1 MQLTIL
7 KTVLDQ
13 YYGFDVLTKTRKQK
27 YVYARKVLFKLA
39 NELGFGPTEIAVAYD
54 TSHDLI
60 IHHNNTFSDVKGL
73 DLMIYNRTIDSM
85 DLPIDTINS
94 KTQLI
99 YGDYIANM
107 VSQLS
112 SLSVKELRRFNEN
125 KLKPFLQELK
135 SEEEIRQMGYE
146 SKINR

>member
-7 KTVLDQ
+7 KTMLDQ
-13 YYGFDVLTKTRKQK
+13 YYGFDLLTRTRKQK

-39 NELGFGPTEIAVAYD
+39 NELGYGPTEIAAAYD
-54 TSHDLI
+54 TTHDLI

-85 DLPIDTINS
+85 SLPVDTINS

-107 VSQLS
+107 VSELS

-135 SEEEIRQMGYE
+135 LEKEITDMGYE
-146 SKINR
+146 SKSNR

>member
-7 KTVLDQ
+7 KTMLDQ

-27 YVYARKVLFKLA
+27 YVYARKILFKLA

-73 DLMIYNRTIDSM
+73 DLMIYNRTIESM

-107 VSQLS
+107 VGQLS

-146 SKINR
+146 SESNR

>member
-7 KTVLDQ
+7 KTLLDQ
-13 YYGFDVLTKTRKQK
+13 YYGFDILTKTRKQK
-27 YVYARKVLFKLA
+27 YVYARKVLFKLSS
-39 NELGFGPTEIAVAYD
+39 ELGYGPTAVAEAYD
-54 TSHDLI
+54 TTHDLI
-60 IHHNNTFSDVKGL
+60 IHHNNSFADVKGY
-73 DLMIYNRTIDSM
+73 DLMMYNRVIDSM
-85 DLPIDTINS
+85 SLPVDTINS

-135 SEEEIRQMGYE
+135 SEEEIRNMGYE
-146 SKINR
+146 SKSSR

>member
-7 KTVLDQ
+7 KTMLDQ
-13 YYGFDVLTKTRKQK
+13 YYGFDIMTKTRKQK
-27 YVYARKVLFKLA
+27 YVYARKILFKLA

-54 TSHDLI
+54 TSHDLV

-73 DLMIYNRTIDSM
+73 DLMIYNRAIDSM
-85 DLPIDTINS
+85 ELPIDTINS
-94 KTQLI
+94 KTQLM
-99 YGDYIANM
+99 YGDYISSM
-107 VSQLS
+107 VSELS

-135 SEEEIRQMGYE
+135 LEEEIRNMGSE
-146 SKINR
+146 SKSS

>member
-7 KTVLDQ
+7 KTMLDQ
-13 YYGFDVLTKTRKQK
+13 YYGFDILTKTRKQK

-39 NELGFGPTEIAVAYD
+39 SELGFGPTEIALNFD

-60 IHHNNTFSDVKGL
+60 IHHNNTFGDVKGI
-73 DLMIYNRTIDSM
+73 DLMVYNRAIDSM
-85 DLPIDTINS
+85 ELPIDTINS

-99 YGDYIANM
+99 YGDYISSM
-107 VSQLS
+107 VKELS
-112 SLSVKELRRFNEN
+112 FLSVKELRRFNEN

-135 SEEEIRQMGYE
+135 SEEEIRNMGYE
-146 SKINR
+146 SKSNK

>member
-135 SEEEIRQMGYE
+135 SEKEIRQMGYE

>member
-7 KTVLDQ
+7 KTMLDQ
-13 YYGFDVLTKTRKQK
+13 FYGFDILTKTRKQK

-39 NELGFGPTEIAVAYD
+39 NELGYGVTAIALAYE
-54 TSHDLI
+54 TTHDLI
-60 IHHNNTFSDVKGL
+60 IHHNNSFADVKGY
-73 DLMIYNRTIDSM
+73 DLMIYNRTIEDM
-85 DLPIDTINS
+85 ELPIDTINS

-99 YGDYIANM
+99 YGDYIATM
-107 VSQLS
+107 VSELS

-135 SEEEIRQMGYE
+135 LEKEITEMGYE
-146 SKINR
+146 SKSNR

>member
-7 KTVLDQ
+7 KTMLDQ

-27 YVYARKVLFKLA
+27 YVYARKILFKLA

-54 TSHDLI
+54 TSHDLV

-107 VSQLS
+107 VGQLS

-146 SKINR
+146 SESNR

>member
-7 KTVLDQ
+7 KTMLDQ

-39 NELGFGPTEIAVAYD
+39 YD
-54 TSHDLI
+54 TSHDLV

-107 VSQLS
+107 VGQLS

-146 SKINR
+146 SKSNR